1 MNPTTIILYKHFIAA
16 VAWFI
21 IIMIYA
27 FSDNLNKE
35 SAMMAGLWLFTALHV
50 LTCLVMAVV
59 NFISGNP
66 ATGKA
71 NLLAMVLV
79 ALSPF
84 VFYTLGYLLLRWFG
98 R

>member
-1 MNPTTIILYKHFIAA
+1 
-16 VAWFI
+16 
-21 IIMIYA
+21 MIYA
-27 FSDNLNKE
+27 FSENFNKE
-35 SAMMAGLWLFTALHV
+35 SAMFAGLWLFTALHV
-50 LTCLVMAVV
+50 VTCLVMAVI

-66 ATGKA
+66 VTGKA

>member
-1 MNPTTIILYKHFIAA
+1 MNPTAIILYKHFIAA
-16 VAWFI
+16 GVWFI

-27 FSDNLNKE
+27 FSDNVNKE
-35 SAMMAGLWLFTALHV
+35 SAMMTGLWFFTALHV
-50 LTCLVMAVV
+50 LACLVMAVV
-59 NFISGNP
+59 NFISGNA

-79 ALSPF
+79 ILSPF